1 MRLLLDTSTFIWW
14 DNDRLPKLVTRR
26 IQRAT
31 EVFVSAVTAWEIAIK
46 SSLGKLAA
54 TGTVADALED
64 YGFEPLAISLS
75 HADCVRTVP
84 PLHRDPF
91 DRMLVAQASIEGLS
105 IVSSDD
111 ALSAYAIP
119 VVWA

>member
-54 TGTVADALED
+54 KGNVADALED

-84 PLHRDPF
+84 PLHPDPF
-91 DRMLVAQASIEGLS
+91 HPMLVRQASS
-105 IVSSDD
+105 K
-111 ALSAYAIP
+111 ALSTFPSAHALSP
-119 VVWA
+119 

>member
-1 MRLLLDTSTFIWW
+1 VRLLLDTHTFIRW
-14 DNDRLPKLVTRR
+14 DNDRLPKPVTRR

-46 SSLGKLAA
+46 CSLGRLAA
-54 TGTVADALED
+54 KGNVAEALED
-64 YGFEPLAISLS
+64 YGFQPLAISLS
-75 HADCVRTVP
+75 HADCVRTLP

-105 IVSSDD
+105 IVSADE